1 MVKLVIDGLV
11 LADSTGQGK
20 TDFQETRS
28 VLDNK
33 EVFHIISPSSSLSSP
48 GKAPKQLSLA
58 HALAV
63 ENDTRLRQ
71 ALEENRIMKVVFINA
86 SDSVMSKKKQQQYR
100 QMKLYREA
108 LQLPE
113 TDFTIMSL
121 RSLVCFFGLFC
132 VFSVFIAGFS
142 VLCEILI
149 RKISCACSTILD
161 TN

>member
-20 TDFQETRS
+20 TDFQDTWS
-28 VLDNK
+28 VLDDN

-121 RSLVCFFGLFC
+121 QSLVCFFWFILCFFC
-132 VFSVFIAGFS
+132 FYCRF
-142 VLCEILI
+142 LCALRNSDQE
-149 RKISCACSTILD
+149 
-161 TN
+161 N

>member
-1 MVKLVIDGLV
+1 MS
-11 LADSTGQGK
+11 A
-20 TDFQETRS
+20 
-28 VLDNK
+28 
-33 EVFHIISPSSSLSSP
+33 P

-71 ALEENRIMKVVFINA
+71 ALEEDRIMKVVFINA

-121 RSLVCFFGLFC
+121 RSLVCFLLVYFVFFLFLLQ
-132 VFSVFIAGFS
+132 VS
-142 VLCEILI
+142 LCF
-149 RKISCACSTILD
+149 A
-161 TN
+161 NF

>member
-20 TDFQETRS
+20 TDFQDTRS
-28 VLDNK
+28 VLDDN

-121 RSLVCFFGLFC
+121 RSLVCFFWFILCFFC
-132 VFSVFIAGFS
+132 FYCRF
-142 VLCEILI
+142 LCALRNSDQE
-149 RKISCACSTILD
+149 
-161 TN
+161 N

>member
-20 TDFQETRS
+20 TDFQDTRS
-28 VLDNK
+28 VLDDN

-71 ALEENRIMKVVFINA
+71 ALEEDRIMKVVFINA

-121 RSLVCFFGLFC
+121 QSLVCFFLVYFEFFLFLLQ
-132 VFSVFIAGFS
+132 VS
-142 VLCEILI
+142 LCFA
-149 RKISCACSTILD
+149 KF
-161 TN
+161 

>member
-1 MVKLVIDGLV
+1 MDWFWPIALDEARQIPKTL
-11 LADSTGQGK
+11 GQYLMTK
-20 TDFQETRS
+20 KF
-28 VLDNK
+28 
-33 EVFHIISPSSSLSSP
+33 FHIISPSSSLSSP

-71 ALEENRIMKVVFINA
+71 ALEEDRIMKVVFINA

-121 RSLVCFFGLFC
+121 QSLVCFFGFILCFFC
-132 VFSVFIAGFS
+132 FYCRF
-142 VLCEILI
+142 LCALRNSDQE
-149 RKISCACSTILD
+149 
-161 TN
+161 N

>member
-1 MVKLVIDGLV
+1 MVKLVLNALS
-11 LADSTGQGK
+11 LADSTGHGK
-20 TDFQETRS
+20 TGCQHTRS
-28 VLDNK
+28 VLDAH

-121 RSLVCFFGLFC
+121 QSLVCSFFCLLC
-132 VFSVFIAGFS
+132 VFFLFLLQVS
-142 VLCEILI
+142 LCFA
-149 RKISCACSTILD
+149 KF
-161 TN
+161 

>member
-1 MVKLVIDGLV
+1 MNGLV

-20 TDFQETRS
+20 TGFQDTRS
-28 VLDNK
+28 VLDDN

-113 TDFTIMSL
+113 TDFTIMSMQ
-121 RSLVCFFGLFC
+121 SLVCSFFVYV
-132 VFSVFIAGFS
+132 VFVFFVFIAGFF

-149 RKISCACSTILD
+149 MDISCACSTVLN
-161 TN
+161 TE

>member
-1 MVKLVIDGLV
+1 MVKLVIYGLV

-20 TDFQETRS
+20 TDFQDTRS
-28 VLDNK
+28 VLDEN

-71 ALEENRIMKVVFINA
+71 ALKEDRIMKVVFINA

-121 RSLVCFFGLFC
+121 RSLVCFFLVYFVFFLFLLQ
-132 VFSVFIAGFS
+132 VS
-142 VLCEILI
+142 LCFA
-149 RKISCACSTILD
+149 KF
-161 TN
+161 